1 MRMELRERCLV
12 RIYHASRSG
21 KPRFEAKIAAS
32 DSPRAQCNG
41 TKPTMNALFTTL
53 LLVGCKPT
61 PEAPKTLDELASYF
75 FEHFLDEDV
84 ADIEAGLANLDAWLT
99 DNAEMAYEGYRI
111 NDLKQEI
118 VEGLDI
124 EYIEEGVAGAAV
136 GYEIAYPVDDVVA
149 VMMLGRADPDD
160 EPSGEV
166 YSREYIEGDRNCMVT
181 EACDLL
187 DYTTHAVD
195 FFPMGLE
202 IESRSHTQH
211 RRITTEAGD
220 AFLQRSWMTEPA
232 SANYEWLQLDQ
243 QFWIST
249 LTPWKKNK
257 SRRMEAGWVVLRLS
271 DMPIPEE
278 MALDITIN
286 ELRANGEYYE
296 DYIAEK
302 GVPEPE

>member
-1 MRMELRERCLV
+1 MTVFLATLV
-12 RIYHASRSG
+12 
-21 KPRFEAKIAAS
+21 
-32 DSPRAQCNG
+32 
-41 TKPTMNALFTTL
+41 
-53 LLVGCKPT
+53 LVGCKPT

-84 ADIEAGLANLDAWLT
+84 AAIEAGLTNLDTWLT
-99 DNAEMAYEGYRI
+99 ENKDMAYEGYRI
-111 NDLKQEI
+111 NDLKREI
-118 VEGLDI
+118 VEGMDI

-149 VMMLGRADPDD
+149 VMMLGRSDPDD

-181 EACDLL
+181 KECDLL

-195 FFPMGLE
+195 FFPMGLD

-211 RRITTEAGD
+211 RRISTEAGD
-220 AFLQRSWMTEPA
+220 AFMQRSWLTEPA
-232 SANYEWLQLDQ
+232 TSNYEWLHLDQ

-249 LTPWKKNK
+249 LAPWKDDK

-278 MALDITIN
+278 VALGIAIN

-296 DYIAEK
+296 NYIAEK